1 MRRWGSDRVLPG
13 AERRNTGIK
22 GEWKIR
28 MGRNQKAGSDCR
40 KPSQLRGE
48 EEGKATGLKI
58 WKKMGACERDTG
70 LGEGGDQVILSKF
83 SDGGC
88 EGAGQE
94 HRQKTKDLS
103 RLFLQ
108 APGKQSNF
116 TAGEKRGAK
125 LSSVW
130 TRGRGPLTNSPG
142 TPRSPDEG
150 ALSSGS
156 GSRLL
161 SAPARSPRLSGAR
174 ACSAAV
180 PCSPWGRPSTGTETV
195 RLSSL
200 FRLDSLLR
208 SRIRRGCI

>member
-1 MRRWGSDRVLPG
+1 MRG
-13 AERRNTGIK
+13 K
-22 GEWKIR
+22 
-28 MGRNQKAGSDCR
+28 
-40 KPSQLRGE
+40 

-58 WKKMGACERDTG
+58 WKKMGACERAG
-70 LGEGGDQVILSKF
+70 LGSGGGQGIGHSKF
-83 SDGGC
+83 SEGGC
-88 EGAGQE
+88 EGLGQE
-94 HRQKTKDLS
+94 HRQETKDLS

-116 TAGEKRGAK
+116 TAGEERGAK

-130 TRGRGPLTNSPG
+130 TRGG
-142 TPRSPDEG
+142 RSPTAPVPRAARQPG
-150 ALSSGS
+150 RGRPVLGIGIGITAAL
-156 GSRLL
+156 R
-161 SAPARSPRLSGAR
+161 PRPRSPRLSGAR

>member
-1 MRRWGSDRVLPG
+1 MIPLQKTKSIEGEIRRKGHRPEDLEKDGSSRVG
-13 AERRNTGIK
+13 HGSGGGQGI
-22 GEWKIR
+22 GH
-28 MGRNQKAGSDCR
+28 
-40 KPSQLRGE
+40 
-48 EEGKATGLKI
+48 
-58 WKKMGACERDTG
+58 
-70 LGEGGDQVILSKF
+70 SKF
-83 SDGGC
+83 SEGGC
-88 EGAGQE
+88 EGPVQE
-94 HRQKTKDLS
+94 HRQETKDLS

-116 TAGEKRGAK
+116 TAGEERGAK
-125 LSSVW
+125 LSSIW
-130 TRGRGPLTNSPG
+130 MRGGPLTNSPG

-156 GSRLL
+156 GSLLL
-161 SAPARSPRLSGAR
+161 SAPAPARSPRLSGAR